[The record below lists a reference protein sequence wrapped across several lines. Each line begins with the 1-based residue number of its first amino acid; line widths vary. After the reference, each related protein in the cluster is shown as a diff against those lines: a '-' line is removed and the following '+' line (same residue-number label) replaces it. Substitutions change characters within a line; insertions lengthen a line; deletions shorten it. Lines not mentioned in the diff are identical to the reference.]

1 MNATT
6 EPRGMTDLWCRECNK
21 LLHQDRT
28 CHPCLR
34 AKAKAEVM
42 KEKRCCE
49 CRAGEHPNYDDV
61 VGLCVVKDPE
71 NGKAVQ
77 RGYLCAGHVEIRT
90 MDGYDV
96 YLNHRK
102 IGQ

>member
-1 MNATT
+1 MNDTVRSRDT
-6 EPRGMTDLWCRECNK
+6 VDMWCKECSK
-21 LLHQDRT
+21 LLHQDGT
-28 CHPCLR
+28 CHPCRR
-34 AKAKAEVM
+34 AKAQAEAM

-49 CRAGEHPNYDDV
+49 CRASEHENYDDV

-71 NGKAVQ
+71 TGKIIQ

-96 YLNHRK
+96 YLNHLK